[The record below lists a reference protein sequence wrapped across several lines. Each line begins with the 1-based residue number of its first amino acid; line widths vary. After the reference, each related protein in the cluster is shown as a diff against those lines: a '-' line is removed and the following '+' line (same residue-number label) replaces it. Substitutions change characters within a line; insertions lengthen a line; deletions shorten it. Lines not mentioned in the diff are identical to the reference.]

1 MATPAEDDDAPDHDC
16 YDADVMPPLG
26 SADSESFSSDS
37 EATASN
43 SVGVYGA
50 EEDAAAALAIIRDPD
65 VQDCLRDM
73 ITGQIKKGALT
84 DGVKVRDLSFGAL
97 SVPAFGDDRAALRL
111 EVTVESGPFTPTLY
125 LDVVFVQVGR
135 ALAIYEFADVLW
147 PFDEELG
154 TDLVETTVERLR
166 ASVS

>member
-1 MATPAEDDDAPDHDC
+1 
-16 YDADVMPPLG
+16 
-26 SADSESFSSDS
+26 
-37 EATASN
+37 
-43 SVGVYGA
+43 
-50 EEDAAAALAIIRDPD
+50 
-65 VQDCLRDM
+65 M